1 MRLPSCPRLVVF
13 DLDGTLVDS
22 VPDLARAVDG
32 MMTRLGLPP
41 RGEARVRDWVGNG
54 APRLVRRALVGELD
68 GEPDEAL
75 YEQAYPIF
83 LELYAEN
90 VSAGSHLYPGV
101 LDGLEHLRAVGV
113 PLACVTNKPARFTES
128 LLRDLGVRDAF
139 GLVVSGDTLPRK
151 KPDPLPLLHAARHFD
166 TAPADALFVGDSR
179 NDVQAARAAGFP
191 VICVSYGYNHGEDIR
206 GAGPDAV
213 IDSIA
218 ELADLL
224 PCTA

>member
-1 MRLPSCPRLVVF
+1 MQLPSCPRLVVF

-54 APRLVRRALVGELD
+54 APRLVRRALVGGLE

-75 YEQAYPIF
+75 YEQAYPVF
-83 LELYAEN
+83 LELYAES
-90 VSAGSHLYPGV
+90 VSAGSQLYPGV
-101 LDGLEHLRAVGV
+101 LDGLAHLGGLGV
-113 PLACVTNKPARFTES
+113 PLACVTNKPERFTEA
-128 LLRDLGVRDAF
+128 LLRDLGIRDDF

-151 KPDPLPLLHAARHFD
+151 KPDPMPLLHAARHFD
-166 TAPADALFVGDSR
+166 TPTADALFVGDSR

-224 PCTA
+224 PCPA